1 MKSHRTRFTDLA
13 ERSARQTVLAETTH
27 LSIVHRGFIGAILAT
42 ALASLVFMAGCNGGP
57 GCGGKVDSFGSR
69 IADDGSTA
77 WSRSNANAA
86 GSRDVLPMPASNEV
100 GIGDILFTV
109 RAPELVPVERRVR
122 ETFPLRNYI
131 FFNEGS
137 NDLPNRYVNLTH
149 DQATSFREA
158 QLQEIVPKDM
168 VGRSGRQMVV
178 YHNILNIL
186 GDRMRANPSSAVSLS
201 GASANG
207 PKEGRVMAE
216 AVKSYLVDRFGIDG
230 ARISTD
236 GRDQPRIPS
245 EHPGGTK
252 ELTLLRAEDRRV
264 DIESRSPELL
274 MQVGG
279 PPDMLKPVQ
288 IIAVQEAPMDG
299 QVLFQVTGAQ
309 DVLSSWSLE
318 LTGEQGS
325 VQHYG
330 PYVGDQVSIAGHT
343 ILGNRTDGNFKA
355 VMLGTT
361 KSGNS
366 VRRESSVYLV
376 RRDDAVPEGLRF
388 SILFEFDKSKTIDTY
403 KSFLVDMVAP
413 LVPTDGRVMIH
424 GHTDD
429 IGDAAYNHTL
439 SDGRAQGAQVVINNA
454 LSESVTRGVTYDTYG
469 YGEDTGW
476 SPFENGLP
484 EERFYNRTVII
495 DFVPSS

>member
-1 MKSHRTRFTDLA
+1 MKSHRTSSTDLA
-13 ERSARQTVLAETTH
+13 DRPARQTVLAETTH
-27 LSIVHRGFIGAILAT
+27 LSIVRRASIGAILAT
-42 ALASLVFMAGCNGGP
+42 ALASVVFITGCSGGP
-57 GCGGKVDSFGSR
+57 RCSGRVDSFGTRVS
-69 IADDGSTA
+69 DDGTT
-77 WSRSNANAA
+77 WSRSNA
-86 GSRDVLPMPASNEV
+86 GTEDSRNVRPEGANSAIGE
-100 GIGDILFTV
+100 GDILFTV
-109 RAPELVPVERRVR
+109 RAPKLVPVERRVR
-122 ETFPLRNYI
+122 ETFPLRNYV
-131 FFNEGS
+131 FFDEGS
-137 NDLPNRYVNLTH
+137 NDLPNRYVDLTK
-149 DQATSFREA
+149 DQATSFTEA
-158 QLQEIVPKDM
+158 QLQEIVPEDM
-168 VGRSGRQMVV
+168 VGRSRRQMVV
-178 YHNILNIL
+178 YYNILNIL
-186 GDRMRANPSSAVSLS
+186 GDRMRANPSAAVSLS

-207 PKEGRVMAE
+207 PQEGRVLAE
-216 AVKSYLVDRFGIDG
+216 AVKEYLVSRFGIDG

-236 GRDQPRIPS
+236 GRDKPRTPS
-245 EHPGGTK
+245 EHAGGTK

-288 IIAVQEAPMDG
+288 IIAVQQNPMDSR
-299 QVLFQVTGAQ
+299 VLFQVTGAG

-318 LTGEQGS
+318 ITGEQGN

-330 PYVGDQVSIAGHT
+330 PYVRDQESIAGHT
-343 ILGNRTDGNFKA
+343 ILGNQPDGNFKV

-361 KSGNS
+361 RSGSS

-376 RRDDAVPEGLRF
+376 RPEEEEPEGLRF

-403 KSFLVDMVAP
+403 KSFLTEMVAP
-413 LVPTDGRVMIH
+413 LVPTNGRIIIH

-429 IGDAAYNHTL
+429 IGETAYNYAL
-439 SDGRAQGAQVVINNA
+439 SDDRAQGAQGVIRGA
-454 LSESVTRGVTYDTYG
+454 LTESVTRGVLFDTYG
-469 YGEDTGW
+469 FGEDAGW